1 MTDKTKQIDELK
13 KKIPERE
20 RRVIPTELG
29 TVELRTA
36 EGESPKIAMFVPYNK
51 RSVEIMGFTEII
63 APGFFTRSVK
73 NGKTA
78 KRNNDIVA
86 LWQHDPSWVL
96 GRQANDTL
104 TFDDTKAGMNALVEL
119 DGEDPMHRHF
129 ARRVERRDVT
139 GTSFGFTTVKD
150 EWEYDDDGNATRTLV
165 EGRIFDFSPVTYP
178 AYPDSDSEARERRSV
193 EVAAVRMGLDVGALA
208 SLIAGAQGG
217 KVAQEAAA
225 EVRSWVAKLTGLI
238 PEPPVP
244 VVDWKA
250 KLALRERAL
259 RSMANV

>member
-1 MTDKTKQIDELK
+1 MKPNIDDIR

-29 TVELRTA
+29 TVELRKDA
-36 EGESPKIAMFVPYNK
+36 GPPKIAMFVPYNK

-73 NGKTA
+73 NGRTA

-104 TFDDTKAGMNALVEL
+104 TFDDSEKGMNALVEL
-119 DGEDPMHRHF
+119 DAEDPMHRHF

-139 GTSFGFTTVKD
+139 GTSFGFTTIKD
-150 EWEYDDDGNATRTLV
+150 EWEFDDDGNATRTLV
-165 EGRIFDFSPVTYP
+165 EGKIFDFSPVTYP

-193 EVAAVRMGLDVGALA
+193 DVAAVRMGLDVAALA
-208 SLIAGAQGG
+208 GIIAGAHGG

-225 EVRSWVAKLTGLI
+225 ELRSWVAKLTGMI

-244 VVDWKA
+244 PVDWA
-250 KLALRERAL
+250 ARLALRERVAKGCA
-259 RSMANV
+259 SQ